1 MRKSIL
7 RITLPLLLLIVFAAG
22 AQAQDDERPD
32 FKMPCGQVTKLGLD
46 RFMKV
51 YGDKMQDYSTAGQK
65 MGFEYY
71 ANCKHPA
78 NDALAE
84 KLLQPG
90 NSLGSYEALRS
101 QIDSVRDELNRYGE
115 SLWTLRYA
123 EEGGGTMW
131 GLVSVGAYA
140 SREDFMETFIRTL
153 ALSNR
158 RSPLARRRVGANL
171 ERIRRWL
178 TSPKR
183 KPFTDTEDPNDVVT
197 NKQLYR
203 DTLKVTNETLAHLQ
217 DILKDL
223 PDAAADSLAA
233 RMAEE
238 TKDALADSP

>member
-1 MRKSIL
+1 MR
-7 RITLPLLLLIVFAAG
+7 
-22 AQAQDDERPD
+22 
-32 FKMPCGQVTKLGLD
+32 
-46 RFMKV
+46 V
-51 YGDKMQDYSTAGQK
+51 YGDKTQDYSTAGQK

-71 ANCKHPA
+71 VKCKRPA
-78 NDALAE
+78 NDELAT

-101 QIDSVRDELNRYGE
+101 QIDDVREELNKYGG

-131 GLVSVGAYA
+131 GLISVGAYA
-140 SREDFMETFIRTL
+140 GREDFMETFIRTL
-153 ALSNR
+153 ASPGR
-158 RSPLARRRVGANL
+158 RSPLARKRVSANL

-178 TSPKR
+178 TSPNR
-183 KPFTDTEDPNDVVT
+183 KPWTDTDDPNDVVT

-203 DTLKVTNETLAHLQ
+203 DTLRVTNETLAHLQ

-223 PDAAADSLAA
+223 PDAAADRLAA